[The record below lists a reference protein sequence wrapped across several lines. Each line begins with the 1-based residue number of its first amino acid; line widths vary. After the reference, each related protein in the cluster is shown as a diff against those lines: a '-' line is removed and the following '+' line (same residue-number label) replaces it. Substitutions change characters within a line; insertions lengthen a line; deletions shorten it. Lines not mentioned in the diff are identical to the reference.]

1 MYEYENN
8 YLSFDSP
15 GKVAEFNADNTYD
28 VYGHDNYS
36 YKRWGK
42 WKHV

>member
-8 YLSFDSP
+8 YLFFDSP
-15 GKVAEFNADNTYD
+15 RIAADIRSIYD
-28 VYGHDNYS
+28 VYGHDNYI